1 MRELCINPEWTFK
14 EVVNNLK
21 ALKEEYKGILASF
34 SCYEIKERVKFKRNL
49 RNAFYSLNF
58 DEWKKDK
65 IWNYMND
72 FEFLYVLKGI
82 ANRMK

>member
-1 MRELCINPEWTFK
+1 MKELWVNPEWTFK

-21 ALKEEYKGILASF
+21 ALKEEYKGVLASF

-82 ANRMK
+82 ANRIK